1 MPPDIPWTPR
11 LQAAAEQLGASLNGA
26 QPLAGDGSD
35 RRFFRLPGSPT
46 VVLLHHPK
54 APGLGVNE
62 NDSYFHLGRH
72 LRAQGAPVPEIYHY
86 CREEGWL
93 LLEDLGDL
101 HLESALE
108 REGREDQKRGP
119 LPAGPGDPGKPATA
133 RQGRLRSGLVF
144 RHPGGAPAF
153 FMGAGVRLFR
163 PGFFAG
169 LFGAEGGGGGSGPG
183 F

>member
-11 LQAAAEQLGASLNGA
+11 LQAAVEQLGASLNGA

-93 LLEDLGDL
+93 LLEDLGD
-101 HLESALE
+101 HQP
-108 REGREDQKRGP
+108 GVGP
-119 LPAGPGDPGKPATA
+119 RA
-133 RQGRLRSGLVF
+133 
-144 RHPGGAPAF
+144 GGAGGPEARSVT
-153 FMGAGVRLFR
+153 GR
-163 PGFFAG
+163 PWR
-169 LFGAEGGGGGSGPG
+169 S
-183 F
+183 